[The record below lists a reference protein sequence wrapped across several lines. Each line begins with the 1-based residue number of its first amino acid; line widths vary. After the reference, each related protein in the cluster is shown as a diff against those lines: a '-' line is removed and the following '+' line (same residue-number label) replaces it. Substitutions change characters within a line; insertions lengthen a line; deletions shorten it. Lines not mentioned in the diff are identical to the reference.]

1 MTSTSNLKNSKL
13 KIAILSCFYPY
24 RGGISQ
30 FNACLLQEL
39 EKRHTVKAF
48 NFKRQYPDI
57 LFPGK
62 TQYVTKEDNAVPV
75 ESVALLDTANP
86 FSYVSTAKAIRE
98 WKPDLLIMRYWMS
111 WFAPSLGYIAR
122 HMEKSCKVI
131 SILDNVIPHEP
142 HFFDRPFTKWFLKP
156 QDGYVVLCNAVR
168 DDLLDI
174 IPNARHICTP
184 HPLYSHFGE
193 KMQREDA
200 CRAIGAGECKDT
212 RNILF
217 FGLIREYKGLDLLI
231 EAFGKLDKSYRLI
244 IAGEPYGSFEK
255 YRKLIDSS
263 PNKENI
269 ILNTNYIEDS
279 QVSKYFSS
287 ADVCVLPYRSAT
299 QSGISSISYHF
310 EVPMITTDVGGL
322 RETIGDRGTGVI
334 IPDGEPATIA
344 NAIEKYFSDGNAV
357 RRREM
362 IASIKLEK
370 ERLSWSTF
378 CNKLEDFYRTI

>member
-1 MTSTSNLKNSKL
+1 M

-39 EKRHTVKAF
+39 EKNHTVKAF

-62 TQYVTKEDNAVPV
+62 TQYVTKDDDAVPV
-75 ESVALLDTANP
+75 ESQALLDTANP
-86 FSYVSTAKAIRE
+86 FSYITTARAIRE
-98 WKPDLLIMRYWMS
+98 WEPDLLVMRYWMS
-111 WFAPSLGYIAR
+111 WFAPSLGYVAR
-122 HMEKSCKVI
+122 HMKKGCKVI
-131 SILDNVIPHEP
+131 SILDNVVPHEP
-142 HFFDRPFTKWFLKP
+142 HFFDRPFTKYFLRP
-156 QDGYVVLCNAVR
+156 QDGFVVLCNAVR
-168 DDLLDI
+168 DDLLELMPD
-174 IPNARHICTP
+174 ARHICTP

-193 KMQREDA
+193 KMPREA
-200 CRAIGAGECKDT
+200 AQEAVGMKKSTSGETK
-212 RNILF
+212 NILF

-244 IAGEPYGSFEK
+244 VAGEPYGSFDK
-255 YRKLIDSS
+255 YARLIEAC
-263 PNKENI
+263 PNRENI

-279 QVSKYFSS
+279 QVSRYFSS

-322 RETIGDRGTGVI
+322 HETIGERGTGVI
-334 IPDGEPATIA
+334 IDNGEPATIA
-344 NAIEKYFSDGNAV
+344 QAIEDYFSPANY
-357 RRREM
+357 RRREEM
-362 IASIKLEK
+362 IENIRKEK
-370 ERLSWSTF
+370 QRLSWGTF
-378 CNKLEDFYRTI
+378 CNKLEDFYKTL